1 MRKDR
6 SAVKQR
12 EPDWL
17 DCTLYSK
24 AAIIEAKVTAI
35 GRTQHAAPNNAMS
48 NAND

>member
-24 AAIIEAKVTAI
+24 AAIIDAKMTAT
-35 GRTQHAAPNNAMS
+35 GRAQHAAPKNATS